1 MKHDGTS
8 DGELFHYSC
17 MVWIIQT
24 NLDPVGQCKKKK
36 KKKKKKK
43 NKQKKKKKKKKINNR
58 Y

>member
-24 NLDPVGQCKKKK
+24 NL

-43 NKQKKKKKKKKINNR
+43 NR
-58 Y
+58 LLVPCCTLR

>member
-36 KKKKKKK
+36 KKK
-43 NKQKKKKKKKKINNR
+43 
-58 Y
+58 